1 MSISEATKRSLK
13 LAKERR
19 PVPAALQEHLKETRR
34 IHKSILDAAAE
45 PVNVPDLAEKTGMPS
60 AVVFWHVNA
69 LRKYDK
75 LVDVKKS
82 GDYWLYQ
89 RK

>member
-1 MSISEATKRSLK
+1 MSLSEITKHKLK

-19 PVPAALQEHLKETRR
+19 PVPSSLQDHLKETRR
-34 IHKSILDAAAE
+34 IHKAILDVAAE
-45 PVNVPDLAEKTGMPS
+45 PISVPDMAEKTGIPT

-82 GDYWLYQ
+82 GEYWLYQ